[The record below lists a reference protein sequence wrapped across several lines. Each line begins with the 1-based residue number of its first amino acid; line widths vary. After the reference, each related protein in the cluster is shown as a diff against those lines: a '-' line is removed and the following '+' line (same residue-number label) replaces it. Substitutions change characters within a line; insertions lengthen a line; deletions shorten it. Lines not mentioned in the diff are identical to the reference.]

1 MGISVSELRSRNT
14 LKVLVG
20 GTFNPIHFGHL
31 RSALEL
37 AEALNAPQVHLLP
50 CHIPPHRAQPSVPS
64 EVRLKLIE
72 LAIAD
77 EPRLAIDARELEH
90 ERYSYSLHT
99 LKAVRE
105 EIGPEAP
112 LIFALGMDAF
122 LGIESWHQWQELF
135 ELAHFVV
142 FTRPGA
148 KPQQMSAALKAFFE
162 AHHTA
167 DSAALINEP
176 SGRIWMFP
184 VTALDISSTRIRQL
198 IAQGSSPRYL
208 LPGAVWD
215 YIQMNRLYLETE

>member
-1 MGISVSELRSRNT
+1 MSATSALR
-14 LKVLVG
+14 VLVG

-50 CHIPPHRAQPSVPS
+50 CHIPPHRVQPSVPS
-64 EVRLKLIE
+64 SLRLKLIE

-77 EPRLAIDARELEH
+77 EPRLAVDARELEH

-105 EIGPEAP
+105 EIGAESP

-122 LGIESWHQWQELF
+122 LGIESWHQWQDLF
-135 ELAHFVV
+135 QLAHFVV

-148 KPQQMSAALKAFFE
+148 KPQHMSAHLKAFFE
-162 AHHTA
+162 AHRSD
-167 DSAALINEP
+167 DSAPLINTP
-176 SGRIWMFP
+176 CGRIWMFP

-198 IAQGSSPRYL
+198 IAAGNSPRYL

-215 YIQMNRLYLETE
+215 YIQMNRLYLERE